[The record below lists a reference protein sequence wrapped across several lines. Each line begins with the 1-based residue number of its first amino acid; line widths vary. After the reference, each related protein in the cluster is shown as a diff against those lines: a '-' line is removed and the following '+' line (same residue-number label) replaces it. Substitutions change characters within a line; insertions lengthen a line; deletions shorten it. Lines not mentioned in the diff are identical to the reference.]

1 MASSRYSTAPSFT
14 TMHGPQRRTVDCY
27 FNLFERPQPLRC
39 CNPDRPSTGSS
50 EATERNWPTRQSS
63 LPHDVLPYF
72 TRHRPLTPTAFLYT
86 PEHYVQANNERH
98 REMQATCEEE
108 EDNGDE
114 MTAELESTPSTIT
127 TSVPLR
133 RPISQTRLDAPLPS
147 SPPLDSPSTPP
158 NLHGTLTQTSNLSTT
173 ATTNNNIEETTTT
186 TTTTAGSVPPQCT
199 VHHSPNT
206 CLYCRTNPPI
216 IINTTNTPTPYPSII
231 HHPPLCRVQH
241 PSHYH
246 TTADGPVF
254 LNSRRQQQEEQ
265 QYPTCLLENY
275 FPAPPTILPSSR
287 KSIFGRR
294 GGLTTTSPRTFLRE
308 FYKEE
313 IRPRIVKAGERFC
326 FCKFCFC
333 KFFCWRGV
341 GNGGGRGGGEG
352 GDCSSPSSSRSRM
365 RYEFEDQDEDEDGDG
380 DEDETAAVRAVRR
393 RMPSNRG
400 RNRNLTPTTT
410 TRTTTPTTMR
420 MGMRR
425 MGSVRTMELD

>member
-14 TMHGPQRRTVDCY
+14 TMHGPQKRTVDCY

-98 REMQATCEEE
+98 REIQATCEEE
-108 EDNGDE
+108 EENGDE
-114 MTAELESTPSTIT
+114 MTVELESTTSTIT
-127 TSVPLR
+127 TRVPLR
-133 RPISQTRLDAPLPS
+133 KPISQTRLYAPLPS

-158 NLHGTLTQTSNLSTT
+158 NLHSTLTQTSNVSTT
-173 ATTNNNIEETTTT
+173 TTNNNIEETTTT
-186 TTTTAGSVPPQCT
+186 TTTAASVPPRCT

-216 IINTTNTPTPYPSII
+216 IINTTNTPTPYPSSI
-231 HHPPLCRVQH
+231 HPTPLRRVQH

-254 LNSRRQQQEEQ
+254 FDSRYHHQQQEQ
-265 QYPTCLLENY
+265 QYPTCLLKND

-294 GGLTTTSPRTFLRE
+294 GGLTVTSPRTFLRE
-308 FYKEE
+308 FYQKE
-313 IRPRIVKAGERFC
+313 IRPRMVKAGERFC

-333 KFFCWRGV
+333 RFFCWRGV
-341 GNGGGRGGGEG
+341 GSGGGGGGGGREE
-352 GDCSSPSSSRSRM
+352 GDCSPSPSRPRM
-365 RYEFEDQDEDEDGDG
+365 RYEFEDQDGDE
-380 DEDETAAVRAVRR
+380 DEDETAVRAVRG
-393 RMPSNRG
+393 RMHSNRG
-400 RNRNLTPTTT
+400 RNRNMTPT
-410 TRTTTPTTMR
+410 TTMR